1 MKKKLAIVLLMI
13 TLVFSSLYLYQ
24 NKSQGSNHP
33 MIVSVTKNQVVI
45 SLHRLGV
52 SGHAYV
58 YAYHANDYYP
68 TDTIR
73 GISSSVKSQGTFI
86 GRYRCGTNKTF
97 TIERYTNGYDA
108 LYYKYY
114 VIYENTILYGPVY
127 ATDILSENQD
137 VHFKQ
142 STIKGMFADADREN
156 EFKYAD
162 DLNVKS
168 ITINIAISELI
179 YSNEPVNGKT
189 MMIPNDAIS
198 MKVNG
203 KMYYFHKDAV
213 SEYDKYVQEA
223 SKRHMNV
230 IAIIA
235 AWKSGGYYTTYPD
248 ALKYDSPVSN
258 TLMGTN
264 TANDLGREYLIAT
277 MEFLAKRYSQS
288 AEKGYIS
295 HYVISNEIDS
305 TYYFYNCNDLNTY
318 MEEYK
323 RTLRLSNLAV
333 KKYAVNAQV
342 VVPFTHMWNAAQNEV
357 DAAAYGY
364 CLKPKEMLD
373 WLAHY
378 TNARGAYDWAIAP
391 HLYSAINTKSN
402 YAGSDV
408 ETGNLSGDYK
418 TSKIITFSNL
428 EVLGEYLEQNSLK
441 YKGQMRSVYLTEG
454 GPSSGSNT
462 KESQNQQAASV
473 AQAYYKASQLS
484 FIKSFNF
491 YRLKDHQDETKVG
504 LSCGL
509 LDENNQ
515 PKPVYDVYKY
525 IDTPATYDH
534 SDPYLTYIHYKRDG
548 QKEISVAAGTLHS
561 WQDAMWVYTSSY
573 NWQKDYKKSAP
584 YMSH

>member
-1 MKKKLAIVLLMI
+1 MKKKFILVCIMI
-13 TLVFSSLYLYQ
+13 ALVFSGLYLY
-24 NKSQGSNHP
+24 KYRSQGSNHP
-33 MIVSVTKNQVVI
+33 MVVSVSSNKVTI
-45 SLHRLGV
+45 DLHRVGT
-52 SGHAYV
+52 SGTAQV
-58 YAYHANDYYP
+58 YAYKSNEYYT
-68 TDTIR
+68 TDTMR
-73 GISSSVKSQGTFI
+73 GISTNIKSQGTLI
-86 GRYRCGTNKTF
+86 GNYRCGTNKTF
-97 TIERYTNGYDA
+97 TFDRYTNGYDA
-108 LYYKYY
+108 LYQKYY
-114 VIYENTILYGPVY
+114 VIYENTVLYGPVY
-127 ATDILSENQD
+127 ATSIASEHKN
-137 VHFKQ
+137 VGFKQ
-142 STIKGMFADADREN
+142 STIKGMFADADMEN
-156 EFKYAD
+156 ELKYAD

-168 ITINIAISELI
+168 ITINVVISGLI
-179 YSNEPVNGKT
+179 YSNEPVNGQQVN
-189 MMIPNDAIS
+189 IPSDALK
-198 MKVNG
+198 MNVNG
-203 KMYYFHKDAV
+203 KTYYFNRGAV
-213 SEYDKYVQEA
+213 AGYDKYVQEA
-223 SKRHMNV
+223 SQRHMNV
-230 IAIIA
+230 IAIVA
-235 AWKSGGYYTTYPD
+235 AWKMNPYNQSYPD
-248 ALKYDSPVSN
+248 SLKYDSPASN

-264 TANDLGREYLIAT
+264 TSNDLGREYYIAT

-288 AEKGYIS
+288 SEKGYIS
-295 HYVISNEIDS
+295 NYVISNEIDS

-318 MEEYK
+318 MEEYE

-333 KKYAVNAQV
+333 KKYAANAQV

-418 TSKIITFSNL
+418 TSKIITFTNL
-428 EVLGEYLEQNSLK
+428 EVLGEYLDQNSLK

-454 GPSSGSNT
+454 GPSSGKNSEEG
-462 KESQNQQAASV
+462 KKQQAASV
-473 AQAYYKASQLS
+473 AQAYYKASQLP

-491 YRLKDHQDETKVG
+491 YRLKDHEVETKVG

-509 LDENNQ
+509 LDEKNQ

-584 YMSH
+584 YMSN